1 MNDTN
6 LFESNCVTLPNNIM
20 GQPDFILESK
30 KECREI
36 KQGDF
41 IFCKYIFNNRELKQS
56 DIGVAVLDGSTNLY
70 EISRLTNDEMDKID
84 FIAKVTGVYRDI

>member
-1 MNDTN
+1 MHDTN
-6 LFESNCVTLPNNIM
+6 LFENNCVTLPNNIM

-30 KECREI
+30 KECGEI

-56 DIGVAVLDGSTNLY
+56 DIGIAVLDDNTNLY
-70 EISRLTNDEMDKID
+70 EISKLTDDEMEKID
-84 FIAKVTGVYRDI
+84 FVGKVTGIYKDI